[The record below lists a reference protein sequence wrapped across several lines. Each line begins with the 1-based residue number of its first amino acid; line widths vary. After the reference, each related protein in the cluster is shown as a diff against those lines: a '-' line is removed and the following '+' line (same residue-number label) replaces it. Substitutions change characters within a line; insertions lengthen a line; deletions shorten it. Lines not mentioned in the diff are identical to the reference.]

1 MIVDARNIYVVELK
15 LGTASKVTKTLP
27 SMSFILGCKYYTT
40 CWCVSVRTV
49 GKDPETVMVQLPL
62 RTFKLLDIV
71 AATLRDETNESPSLR
86 GSC

>member
-1 MIVDARNIYVVELK
+1 MIVDARDVCVVELK

-40 CWCVSVRTV
+40 CWCVSVRRV
-49 GKDPETVMVQLPL
+49 GNDPETVMVQLPL

-71 AATLRDETNESPSLR
+71 AAERKQTRSPSLR
-86 GSC
+86 VSC